1 MLNLYAVTVWH
12 SSEPSHYETIG
23 VRTYTASRAQHLAR
37 ESFPGCRVIAEP
49 TRFDRIIPAHPL
61 FAADCTTVTAE
72 RERGPKM
79 A

>member
-12 SSEPSHYETIG
+12 SSDPRHYETFE

-37 ESFPGCRVIAEP
+37 ESFPSCRAIAELVH
-49 TRFDRIIPAHPL
+49 DCGDSNS
-61 FAADCTTVTAE
+61 AAYSSPSGGVDSE
-72 RERGPKM
+72 RRPDGW